1 MNKYKFVKFQVK
13 NFRSLLDITLNIDN
27 NNINTICGENN
38 IGKTNFLRALNL
50 FFNHNNGVEYNQNE
64 DRPYHIQKGSTGGRK
79 TELIGYF
86 TKNNVTHI
94 LKVEFH
100 KDKIVYILNGKMV
113 EWKVARDIVES
124 FKLLFIEASNVNMP
138 SVISAILEND
148 ALLALDNKRKKQS
161 EPLRTLKLFIEQ
173 SKKAIEDIEK
183 DINIYLKQMLDFD
196 NTLKDKEIKIR
207 FAEFEKLRDV
217 VKTMTSVTLDDG
229 NDHLMDHKGSGAQRI
244 VLLSLMQY
252 ITDKITTDI
261 IWAIDEPEAFLQPKL
276 QKKIMEIF
284 KNIVREKKQPIIMT
298 THSQYFVDF
307 NNLVNTHLFKLT
319 KEEKIYARKKGKVF
333 QEINTKPI
341 YIGTAFEKLSVI
353 KKHLGIETNDNWDI
367 MPYNILVEGEEDKK
381 YLQMLI
387 EILNLSMPNI
397 IHSGGATKIAGFLEY
412 FNNQCSY
419 TSFKPYF
426 ICIFDNDEEG
436 RKQYNK
442 ISKDNLYPN
451 IKLDAKKL
459 KRYGESIQENN
470 RDIWEIEDF
479 MPIKIIVD
487 AVNII
492 LKYKQ
497 YNTITNSQISDRK
510 KLAFKNMSILDYLEK
525 CIADRNEEKER
536 FILNT
541 ESRKKEICQN
551 AFRAREKYTKND
563 LEDYHVDFMNELIDS
578 FNKVDLIKK
587 DN

>member
-1 MNKYKFVKFQVK
+1 
-13 NFRSLLDITLNIDN
+13 
-27 NNINTICGENN
+27 
-38 IGKTNFLRALNL
+38 
-50 FFNHNNGVEYNQNE
+50 
-64 DRPYHIQKGSTGGRK
+64 
-79 TELIGYF
+79 
-86 TKNNVTHI
+86 
-94 LKVEFH
+94 
-100 KDKIVYILNGKMV
+100 MV

-298 THSQYFVDF
+298 THSQCFVDF

-319 KEEKIYARKKGKVF
+319 KEEKIYARKKGRVF

-397 IHSGGATKIAGFLEY
+397 IHSGGATKIAGF
-412 FNNQCSY
+412 FR
-419 TSFKPYF
+419 
-426 ICIFDNDEEG
+426 IF
-436 RKQYNK
+436 
-442 ISKDNLYPN
+442 
-451 IKLDAKKL
+451 
-459 KRYGESIQENN
+459 
-470 RDIWEIEDF
+470 
-479 MPIKIIVD
+479 
-487 AVNII
+487 
-492 LKYKQ
+492 
-497 YNTITNSQISDRK
+497 
-510 KLAFKNMSILDYLEK
+510 
-525 CIADRNEEKER
+525 
-536 FILNT
+536 
-541 ESRKKEICQN
+541 
-551 AFRAREKYTKND
+551 
-563 LEDYHVDFMNELIDS
+563 
-578 FNKVDLIKK
+578 
-587 DN
+587 

>member
-1 MNKYKFVKFQVK
+1 MNKYRFVKFQVK
-13 NFRSLLDITLNIDN
+13 NFRSLLDVTLNIDN
-27 NNINTICGENN
+27 SNINTICGENN

-64 DRPYHIQKGSTGGRK
+64 DRPYHIQKGSGGGRK

-86 TKNNVTHI
+86 IKNNATHI
-94 LKVEFH
+94 LKIEFH
-100 KDKIVYILNGKMV
+100 RDRIVYILDKALV
-113 EWKVARDIVES
+113 EWKTVKDIIES

-161 EPLRTLKLFIEQ
+161 EPLRILRNFIEQ

-183 DINIYLKQMLDFD
+183 DINAYLKQMLDFD
-196 NTLKDKEIKIR
+196 STLKDREIKIR

-217 VKTMTSVTLDDG
+217 VKTMTSITLDDG

-252 ITDKITTDI
+252 IADKITTDI

-276 QKKIMEIF
+276 QKKVMEIF
-284 KNIVREKKQPIIMT
+284 KNIAKEKKQPIVLT

-307 NNLVNTHLFKLT
+307 DNLDNTHLFELT
-319 KEEKIYARKKGKVF
+319 KNEKTYKHKKAKIF
-333 QEINTKPI
+333 QEIDTRPVN
-341 YIGTAFEKLSVI
+341 IGTTFEKLSAI

-381 YLQMLI
+381 YLQILL
-387 EILNLSMPNI
+387 EILDLPMPNI
-397 IHSGGATKIAGFLEY
+397 IHSGGASKIAGFLEY

-419 TSFKPYF
+419 ASFKPYF

-451 IKLDAKKL
+451 IKLDIKKL
-459 KRYGESIQENN
+459 KRYGESIQENV
-470 RDIWEIEDF
+470 DTWEIEDF
-479 MPIKIIVD
+479 MPVKIIVE

-492 LKYKQ
+492 LRRKG
-497 YNTITNSQISDRK
+497 YNAIKNSQINSRTK
-510 KLAFKNMSILDYLEK
+510 PAFKNMSILAYLEQ
-525 CIADRNEEKER
+525 CIADRNENQER

-541 ESRKKEICQN
+541 ESIKKGICQN
-551 AFRAREKYTKND
+551 AFMAREKYTKND